1 MSFQDAVRT
10 CLTQKYATF
19 SGRARRSEFW
29 WFVLFNALVSF
40 VASII
45 DSVIGTKYTYTV
57 GSVTYSSGGLVQ
69 SLAGLALLLPYLAVT
84 TRRLHDSGKTALWW
98 FLWIIPPVGF
108 VVFLIFALIDSGP
121 DNRYGPNPKSL
132 GSGAAYGEMPPPA
145 APQY

>member
-45 DSVIGTKYTYTV
+45 DSIIGTKYTYTV
-57 GSVTYSSGGLVQ
+57 GSYTYSSGGLVQ

-84 TRRLHDSGKTALWW
+84 TRRLHDSGKSALWW
-98 FLWIIPPVGF
+98 LLWIIPPVGAIA
-108 VVFLIFALIDSGP
+108 FLIFGLLDSGP
-121 DNRYGPNPKSL
+121 DNRYGPNPKGL
-132 GSGAAYGEMPPPA
+132 GSGSAYQEMPPPA